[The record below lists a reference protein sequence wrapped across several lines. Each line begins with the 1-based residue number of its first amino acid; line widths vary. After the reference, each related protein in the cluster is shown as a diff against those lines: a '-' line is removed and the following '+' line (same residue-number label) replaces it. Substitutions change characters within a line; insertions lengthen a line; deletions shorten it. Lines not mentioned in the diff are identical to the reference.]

1 MGRNR
6 GISSFSVLLLTAV
19 MAVVGFA
26 AAGSLK
32 IQYSP
37 TVPERS
43 ITVSFNYP
51 GASAYAVEAEVTS
64 RIEGALSNVISRRSL
79 SSLSWEGGGSV
90 NLGFGKDADMAAVRF
105 EVASIIRNLYPS
117 LPDGVSYPELSLDV
131 SGERSRTAMS
141 YDIRSSLPTGQIAAF
156 VNDRIM
162 PRLSAIDGV
171 EWVNLSG
178 VTPYEWVI
186 EFDPEMAGLFGITAD
201 DISSAFRTC
210 FSGNI
215 LGVLEQDGL
224 TFQIRLNALHGEN
237 FGDIPVRMCGNRM
250 IYIRDIAQC
259 SYRESEP
266 EYYFRLNGLN
276 TVNLS
281 IGISSDANL
290 LSVTGKVKDCM
301 KELQTICPPGLTAS
315 LGYDSSEYISGELD
329 KIYFRT
335 LVCLVLLLG
344 FVFAA
349 CRSWRY
355 MAVIAV
361 TITVNILISAAVY
374 WIVGLRIHIYTL
386 AGITVSLGIIIDSAI
401 IMTDHYSRYRNRG
414 AFTALLCAILT
425 TVSALMVILLL
436 PEKERASLTDF
447 AYVIAIN
454 LTVSLIVAYLFVPAL
469 LHYIPM
475 DNARGHTRAVRKTR
489 RIVRWNG
496 HYERYIVWGTGHRWI
511 YIVVLILS
519 FGIPTVLLPEKV
531 GGDRKEE
538 WKWYE
543 KMYNSVVSEGFYAD
557 NRDLIDRIL
566 GTSFASFYKA
576 MDRSD
581 FYREPS
587 RQVLSIRAGM
597 PEGCSVAQLNEVM
610 KSMENYIS
618 QFGRWIDYFTTQIYS
633 HDNASISVWF
643 KPEYENSDIPARLKA
658 DVTAMAINLGG
669 ANWSVFGITDSYF
682 NNNVVSDYKSNR
694 ITLTGYNYNDLL
706 GYADILLEHLGGNRR
721 VSSPE
726 IWGAGFN
733 SRPVTEYHIGY
744 DFKALAA
751 LGVTPYSYYS
761 ALSMPLYDQPI
772 GNILQDGK
780 YAGVRLVSSA
790 RDDFDLW
797 HIRHSPIPVDS
808 TSVKLSQI
816 GDISARMSGL
826 TISRHNQSYEV
837 NVVYDFI
844 GSYEL
849 GKRVTDAALEFMND
863 EVLPLGYKA
872 YAPGYGWFNEHRDTY
887 AGLIALVILL
897 IFVICSVFFES
908 LRLPF
913 PVILMIPVSF
923 IGLFLAFGLS
933 DMTFDQGGFAAFV
946 MLAGVSVNAGIYLI
960 YEFLNRSKTAAS
972 HRTGQAAG
980 QDGRQDC
987 PGQECVSP
995 VQAKA
1000 ASKQQHWKIPS
1011 VRIYVR
1017 AFNVKIVPIMLTVV
1031 STVLGLIPFLFDGPD
1046 EVFWFD
1052 FAAGTIGGL
1061 FFSIIAFILFLP
1073 IFCIRKKDVQ
1083 TLRKNRP

>member
-1 MGRNR
+1 M
-6 GISSFSVLLLTAV
+6 
-19 MAVVGFA
+19 
-26 AAGSLK
+26 
-32 IQYSP
+32 
-37 TVPERS
+37 
-43 ITVSFNYP
+43 
-51 GASAYAVEAEVTS
+51 
-64 RIEGALSNVISRRSL
+64 
-79 SSLSWEGGGSV
+79 
-90 NLGFGKDADMAAVRF
+90 
-105 EVASIIRNLYPS
+105 
-117 LPDGVSYPELSLDV
+117 
-131 SGERSRTAMS
+131 
-141 YDIRSSLPTGQIAAF
+141 
-156 VNDRIM
+156 
-162 PRLSAIDGV
+162 
-171 EWVNLSG
+171 
-178 VTPYEWVI
+178 
-186 EFDPEMAGLFGITAD
+186 
-201 DISSAFRTC
+201 
-210 FSGNI
+210 
-215 LGVLEQDGL
+215 
-224 TFQIRLNALHGEN
+224 
-237 FGDIPVRMCGNRM
+237 
-250 IYIRDIAQC
+250 
-259 SYRESEP
+259 
-266 EYYFRLNGLN
+266 
-276 TVNLS
+276 
-281 IGISSDANL
+281 
-290 LSVTGKVKDCM
+290 
-301 KELQTICPPGLTAS
+301 
-315 LGYDSSEYISGELD
+315 
-329 KIYFRT
+329 
-335 LVCLVLLLG
+335 
-344 FVFAA
+344 
-349 CRSWRY
+349 
-355 MAVIAV
+355 
-361 TITVNILISAAVY
+361 
-374 WIVGLRIHIYTL
+374 
-386 AGITVSLGIIIDSAI
+386 
-401 IMTDHYSRYRNRG
+401 
-414 AFTALLCAILT
+414 
-425 TVSALMVILLL
+425 
-436 PEKERASLTDF
+436 
-447 AYVIAIN
+447 
-454 LTVSLIVAYLFVPAL
+454 
-469 LHYIPM
+469 
-475 DNARGHTRAVRKTR
+475 
-489 RIVRWNG
+489 
-496 HYERYIVWGTGHRWI
+496 
-511 YIVVLILS
+511 
-519 FGIPTVLLPEKV
+519 LLPEKV
-531 GGDRKEE
+531 GNEDEE
-538 WKWYE
+538 SQKWYE
-543 KMYNSVVSEGFYAD
+543 RLYNSVIGWRPYAD
-557 NRDLIDRIL
+557 NRDVVDKVL
-566 GTSFASFYKA
+566 GTSFAMFHEA

-633 HDNASISVWF
+633 HDNASISVYF
-643 KPEYENSDIPARLKA
+643 KPEYEDSDIPARLKA

-682 NNNVVSDYKSNR
+682 NNNVVTDFKSNR
-694 ITLTGYNYNDLL
+694 ITLTGYNYTDLL

-960 YEFLNRSKTAAS
+960 YEFLGRSKTPAV
-972 HRTGQAAG
+972 HKTDPVTEQEYRP
-980 QDGRQDC
+980 DC
-987 PGQECVSP
+987 PGQERVSSI
-995 VQAKA
+995 QARA
-1000 ASKQQHWKIPS
+1000 ASKPQHRQLSS
-1011 VRIYVR
+1011 VRGYVR
-1017 AFNVKIVPIMLTVV
+1017 AFNVKIVPIMLTII
-1031 STVLGLIPFLFDGPD
+1031 STVLGLLPFLSDGPD

-1052 FAAGTIGGL
+1052 FAAGTVSGL
-1061 FFSIIAFILFLP
+1061 VFSIIALVLYLP
-1073 IFCIRKKDVQ
+1073 VFCIRKKNVHYGRMSHD
-1083 TLRKNRP
+1083 

>member
-1 MGRNR
+1 MKRNR
-6 GISSFSVLLLTAV
+6 SISSFSVLLLTAV

-117 LPDGVSYPELSLDV
+117 LPDGVSWPDLSLNV

-436 PEKERASLTDF
+436 P
-447 AYVIAIN
+447 
-454 LTVSLIVAYLFVPAL
+454 VSLIVAYLFVPAL

-633 HDNASISVWF
+633 HDNASISVYF
-643 KPEYENSDIPARLKA
+643 KPEYEDSDIPARLKA

-682 NNNVVSDYKSNR
+682 NNNVVTDFKSNR
-694 ITLTGYNYNDLL
+694 ITLTGYNYTDLL

-960 YEFLNRSKTAAS
+960 YEFLGRSKTPAV
-972 HRTGQAAG
+972 HKTDPVTEQEYRP
-980 QDGRQDC
+980 DC
-987 PGQECVSP
+987 PGQERVSSI
-995 VQAKA
+995 QARA
-1000 ASKQQHWKIPS
+1000 ASKPQHRQLSS
-1011 VRIYVR
+1011 VRGYVR
-1017 AFNVKIVPIMLTVV
+1017 AFNVKIVPIMLTII
-1031 STVLGLIPFLFDGPD
+1031 STVLGLLPFLSDGPD

-1052 FAAGTIGGL
+1052 FAAGTVSGL
-1061 FFSIIAFILFLP
+1061 VFSIIALVLYLP
-1073 IFCIRKKDVQ
+1073 VFCIRKKNVHYGRMSHD
-1083 TLRKNRP
+1083 

>member
-6 GISSFSVLLLTAV
+6 GISSFSILLLTAV
-19 MAVVGFA
+19 MVVVGLA

-37 TVPERS
+37 TLPERS
-43 ITVSFNYP
+43 ITVSFSYP
-51 GASAYAVEAEVTS
+51 EASAYAVEAEVTS
-64 RIEGALSNVISRRSL
+64 RIEGALSNVISRRSV
-79 SSLSWEGGGSV
+79 SSQSREGGGSV
-90 NLGFGKDADMAAVRF
+90 TLEFGKDADMAAVRF

-117 LPDGVSYPELSLDV
+117 FPDGVSYPELSLDV
-131 SGERSRTAMS
+131 SGERSGTAIS
-141 YDIRSSLPTGQIAAF
+141 YDIRSSLPTGEIATF
-156 VNDRIM
+156 VEDRM
-162 PRLSAIDGV
+162 MHRLSAIDGV

-186 EFDPEMAGLFGITAD
+186 EFDPEMSGLYGITAD
-201 DISSAFRTC
+201 DIAAAFRTC

-215 LGVLEQDGL
+215 LGVMEQEGL
-224 TFQIRLNALHGEN
+224 TFPIRLKTLHGED
-237 FGDIPVRMCGNRM
+237 FGDIPVRMSGGRM
-250 IYIRDIAQC
+250 IYVRDIAQC
-259 SYRESEP
+259 SYMESEP

-281 IGISSDANL
+281 IGISRDANL

-301 KELQTICPPGLTAS
+301 AELQTICPAGLTAS

-335 LVCLVLLLG
+335 LLCLALLLG

-361 TITVNILISAAVY
+361 TIAVNILVSAAVY
-374 WIVGLRIHIYTL
+374 WFVGLRIHIYTL
-386 AGITVSLGIIIDSAI
+386 AGITVSLGIIIDSVI
-401 IMTDHYSRYRNRG
+401 IMTDHYVRYRNRG

-425 TVSALMVILLL
+425 TVAALTVILLL
-436 PEKERASLTDF
+436 PEKERSGLTDF
-447 AYVIAIN
+447 AYVTAIN

-469 LHYIPM
+469 LDY
-475 DNARGHTRAVRKTR
+475 VRPDLHAGKFSFR
-489 RIVRWNG
+489 RLRRVARWNSR
-496 HYERYIVWGTGHRWI
+496 YERYIVWGIRHRWI
-511 YIVVLILS
+511 YIVILILS

-531 GGDRKEE
+531 GNEDEE
-538 WKWYE
+538 SQKWYE
-543 KMYNSVVSEGFYAD
+543 RLYNSVIGWRPYAD
-557 NRDLIDRIL
+557 NRDVVDKVL
-566 GTSFASFYKA
+566 GTSFAMFHEA

-960 YEFLNRSKTAAS
+960 YEFLGRSKTPAV
-972 HRTGQAAG
+972 HKTDPVTEQEYRP
-980 QDGRQDC
+980 DC
-987 PGQECVSP
+987 PGQERVSSI
-995 VQAKA
+995 QARA
-1000 ASKQQHWKIPS
+1000 ASKPQHRQLSS
-1011 VRIYVR
+1011 VRGYVR
-1017 AFNVKIVPIMLTVV
+1017 AFNVKIVPIMLTII
-1031 STVLGLIPFLFDGPD
+1031 STVLGLLPFLSDGPD

-1052 FAAGTIGGL
+1052 FAAGTVSGL
-1061 FFSIIAFILFLP
+1061 VFSIIALVLYLP
-1073 IFCIRKKDVQ
+1073 VFCIRKKNVHYGRMSHD
-1083 TLRKNRP
+1083 